1 MNLIIR
7 ILGNDLSGLH
17 GSDQTIT
24 NLKFTLEHEPN
35 FPNTKK
41 LFLLN
46 RIYNTEKRQNIIK
59 LLEKHSV
66 DYIELPFQ
74 LSEFNK
80 LKYGKNNNKFL
91 KYYEYNLYLVNNNGS
106 RNYCIDY
113 GKKNGYNWTFA
124 LDSNAFFTQNMWDNI
139 FDNLKPE
146 TEYISLPQKRLSE
159 KNLSNETIL
168 NNLDLDLLPEQEPQ
182 IAFHKNSKLKYN
194 DKIPY
199 GSSPKAEMLR
209 VLKVPGKWNKW
220 RDNFTI
226 YNIPDRKYHD
236 VNFQNLS
243 SVIRLNSQNKNRKDS
258 VKNNYHARINGVENL
273 VNKIKNENDNKNKL
287 DIIEGFSDNNNL
299 KNNLILLLFLV
310 LIVLSSLKKNKIYS
324 IIILILIF
332 IKLTTINKSEHFTN
346 QNIKSI
352 SPVPRPNNWNKMPFL
367 QKLRHYALHL
377 TPEHAKYADKL
388 LVKKLIGDLGI
399 KNLHFAK
406 VIKVFK
412 NNEELIL
419 SDLPLNCVIKS
430 NNGWNDMII
439 IKNGKIEKMITK
451 GKKLKPIISNFNI
464 WKKEAVK
471 PRMKEFQIHYKFIEP
486 QIFAEEYLE
495 DNLND
500 YKSYCFNGNIAYIK
514 IYKDRFKNKCNFNVD
529 KNFNKTS
536 FNNDNNICSDT
547 KIDNN
552 LKKNLKK
559 MSKISNFIGK
569 IFEFARIDFYLL
581 NDKIYFGEIT
591 LTPEACYM
599 IFKPIKYDYEVGKY
613 WN

>member
-273 VNKIKNENDNKNKL
+273 VNKIKNENENKL

-346 QNIKSI
+346 QNNNKIILNIDKPKIVLITQFYIPKDDFRKEEIKKCLINNINNKLIDRIILFGEKQYNFPKILGTKLNLDKLEYINIKKRLSFKDVFKHCNNDYEKKQIDSI
-352 SPVPRPNNWNKMPFL
+352 YILCNSDIYFNHTLLKLSKLSWNKKFL
-367 QKLRHYALHL
+367 AISRIDVKPEGNKYHKKPQSSQDTWIWKNKIDVSKDPKFKSYQK
-377 TPEHAKYADKL
+377 DGIL
-388 LVKKLIGDLGI
+388 LGVPGCDNYIVYLMNYSGYKVENKCKLIETFHLHQNDFRTWSLDDPNSYRNEFYQQI
-399 KNLHFAK
+399 K
-406 VIKVFK
+406 
-412 NNEELIL
+412 
-419 SDLPLNCVIKS
+419 C
-430 NNGWNDMII
+430 
-439 IKNGKIEKMITK
+439 T
-451 GKKLKPIISNFNI
+451 
-464 WKKEAVK
+464 
-471 PRMKEFQIHYKFIEP
+471 
-486 QIFAEEYLE
+486 
-495 DNLND
+495 
-500 YKSYCFNGNIAYIK
+500 
-514 IYKDRFKNKCNFNVD
+514 
-529 KNFNKTS
+529 
-536 FNNDNNICSDT
+536 
-547 KIDNN
+547 
-552 LKKNLKK
+552 
-559 MSKISNFIGK
+559 
-569 IFEFARIDFYLL
+569 
-581 NDKIYFGEIT
+581 
-591 LTPEACYM
+591 
-599 IFKPIKYDYEVGKY
+599 
-613 WN
+613 